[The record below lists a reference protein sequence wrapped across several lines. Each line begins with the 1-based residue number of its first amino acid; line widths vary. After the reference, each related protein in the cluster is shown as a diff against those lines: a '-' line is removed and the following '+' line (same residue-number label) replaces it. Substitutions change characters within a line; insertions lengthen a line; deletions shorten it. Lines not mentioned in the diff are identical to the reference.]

1 MKIKYFKINS
11 YSIYFII
18 LLLLFKIFP
27 SHAESNESFDIPNDF
42 KESTLVLDYN
52 ESITGVIKIKPLD
65 SSFSEYT
72 WLKLYKILDKDL
84 VFNEWLNDRLHYEI
98 HNIINV
104 ERLLRGPDSPI
115 LEARMNYSLT
125 DAPSIDKTIKIAT
138 LNPELFCDELIEG
151 FNKEGK
157 YSQLYCSYPLG
168 LFKFYLV
175 LRLQKI
181 NDIYYYI
188 GASALNHIRI
198 RKVLEIA
205 NTFSL
210 N

>member
-18 LLLLFKIFP
+18 LLLIFKIFP

-52 ESITGVIKIKPLD
+52 ESITGVITIKPLD

-115 LEARMNYSLT
+115 LEARINYSLT

>member
-1 MKIKYFKINS
+1 MKIKSFKINI
-11 YSIYFII
+11 YLIYFIF
-18 LLLLFKIFP
+18 LLNIFKI
-27 SHAESNESFDIPNDF
+27 SSSYAENIEAFDIPYDF
-42 KESTLVLDYN
+42 KESALVLDYN
-52 ESITGVIKIKPLD
+52 ESITGVITINPKD
-65 SSFSEYT
+65 SYFSEYT
-72 WLKLYKILDKDL
+72 WLKLYKIKDKEL
-84 VFNEWLNDRLHYEI
+84 IINEWLHDRLGQEI

-104 ERLLRGPDSPI
+104 ERLLRGSDSPI

-125 DAPSIDKTIKIAT
+125 DTPSIDKTIKIAT
-138 LNPELFCDELIEG
+138 INPELFCDDFVEG

>member
-1 MKIKYFKINS
+1 MKIKFFKINI
-11 YSIYFII
+11 YLIYFIF
-18 LLLLFKIFP
+18 LLNIFKI
-27 SHAESNESFDIPNDF
+27 SSSYAENIEAFDIPYDF
-42 KESTLVLDYN
+42 KESALVLDYN
-52 ESITGVIKIKPLD
+52 ESITGVITINPKD
-65 SSFSEYT
+65 SFFSEYT
-72 WLKLYKILDKDL
+72 WLKLYKIKDKEL
-84 VFNEWLNDRLHYEI
+84 IINEWLHDRLGQEI

-104 ERLLRGPDSPI
+104 ERLLRGSDSPI
-115 LEARMNYSLT
+115 LEARMNYSLKDT
-125 DAPSIDKTIKIAT
+125 PSIDKTIKIAT
-138 LNPELFCDELIEG
+138 INPELFCDDLVEG

>member
-1 MKIKYFKINS
+1 MKIKFFKINI
-11 YSIYFII
+11 YLIYFIF
-18 LLLLFKIFP
+18 LLNIFKI
-27 SHAESNESFDIPNDF
+27 SSSYAENIEVFDIPYDF
-42 KESTLVLDYN
+42 KESALVLDYN
-52 ESITGVIKIKPLD
+52 ESITGVITINPKD
-65 SSFSEYT
+65 SFFSEYT
-72 WLKLYKILDKDL
+72 WLKLYKIKDKEL
-84 VFNEWLNDRLHYEI
+84 IINEWLHDRLNQEI

-104 ERLLRGPDSPI
+104 ERLLRGSDSPI
-115 LEARMNYSLT
+115 LEARMNYSLKDT
-125 DAPSIDKTIKIAT
+125 PSIDKTIKIAT
-138 LNPELFCDELIEG
+138 INPELFCDDFVEG

>member
-1 MKIKYFKINS
+1 MKIKFFKIII
-11 YSIYFII
+11 YLIYFIF
-18 LLLLFKIFP
+18 LLNIFKI
-27 SHAESNESFDIPNDF
+27 SSSYAENIEAFDIPYDF
-42 KESTLVLDYN
+42 KESALVLDYN
-52 ESITGVIKIKPLD
+52 ESITGVITINPKD
-65 SSFSEYT
+65 SYFSEYT
-72 WLKLYKILDKDL
+72 WLKLYKIKDKEL
-84 VFNEWLNDRLHYEI
+84 IINEWLHDRLGQEI

-104 ERLLRGPDSPI
+104 ERLLRGSDSPI
-115 LEARMNYSLT
+115 LEARMNYSLKDT
-125 DAPSIDKTIKIAT
+125 PSIDKTIKIAT
-138 LNPELFCDELIEG
+138 INPELFCDDFVEG

>member
-18 LLLLFKIFP
+18 LLLVFKIFP
-27 SHAESNESFDIPNDF
+27 SHAENNESFDIPNDF

-52 ESITGVIKIKPLD
+52 ESITGVITIKPLD

-181 NDIYYYI
+181 NDMYYYI

>member
-1 MKIKYFKINS
+1 MKIKIFKINI
-11 YSIYFII
+11 YLIYFIF
-18 LLLLFKIFP
+18 LLNIFKI
-27 SHAESNESFDIPNDF
+27 SSSYAENIEVFDIPYDF
-42 KESTLVLDYN
+42 KESALVLDYN
-52 ESITGVIKIKPLD
+52 ESITGVISIKPED
-65 SSFSEYT
+65 SSFAEYT
-72 WLKLYKILDKDL
+72 WLKLYKIKDKDL
-84 VFNEWLNDRLHYEI
+84 ILSEWLYDRLHHEI

-125 DAPSIDKTIKIAT
+125 DTPSIDKTIKIAT
-138 LNPELFCDELIEG
+138 INPELFCEDIVEG
-151 FNKEGK
+151 FNKEGI

-181 NDIYYYI
+181 NNIYYYV

-198 RKVLEIA
+198 RKILEIA

>member
-18 LLLLFKIFP
+18 LLLVFKIFP

-52 ESITGVIKIKPLD
+52 ESIIGVITINPKD
-65 SSFSEYT
+65 SFFSEYT
-72 WLKLYKILDKDL
+72 WLKLYKIKDKEL
-84 VFNEWLNDRLHYEI
+84 IISEWLHDRLGQEI

-104 ERLLRGPDSPI
+104 ERLLRGSDSPI
-115 LEARMNYSLT
+115 LEARMNYSLKDT
-125 DAPSIDKTIKIAT
+125 PSIDKTIKIAT
-138 LNPELFCDELIEG
+138 INPELFCDDLVEG

>member
-1 MKIKYFKINS
+1 MKIKFFKINI
-11 YSIYFII
+11 YLIYFIF
-18 LLLLFKIFP
+18 LLNIFKI
-27 SHAESNESFDIPNDF
+27 SSSYAENIEAFDIPYDF
-42 KESTLVLDYN
+42 KESALVLDYN
-52 ESITGVIKIKPLD
+52 ESITGVITINPKD
-65 SSFSEYT
+65 SFFSEYT
-72 WLKLYKILDKDL
+72 WLKLYKIKDKEL
-84 VFNEWLNDRLHYEI
+84 IINEWLHDRLSQEI

-104 ERLLRGPDSPI
+104 ERLLRGSDSPI
-115 LEARMNYSLT
+115 LEARMNYSLKDT
-125 DAPSIDKTIKIAT
+125 PSIDKTIKIAT
-138 LNPELFCDELIEG
+138 INPELFCDDFVEG

>member
-18 LLLLFKIFP
+18 LLLVFKIFP

-52 ESITGVIKIKPLD
+52 ESITGVITIKPLD

-138 LNPELFCDELIEG
+138 INPELFCDELVEG

>member
-1 MKIKYFKINS
+1 MKIKFFKINI
-11 YSIYFII
+11 YLIYFIF
-18 LLLLFKIFP
+18 LLNIFKI
-27 SHAESNESFDIPNDF
+27 SSSYAENIEAFDIPYDF
-42 KESTLVLDYN
+42 KESALVLDYN
-52 ESITGVIKIKPLD
+52 ESITGVITINPKD
-65 SSFSEYT
+65 SYFSEYT
-72 WLKLYKILDKDL
+72 WLKLYKIKEKELII
-84 VFNEWLNDRLHYEI
+84 NEWLHDRLGQEI

-104 ERLLRGPDSPI
+104 ERLLRGSDSPI
-115 LEARMNYSLT
+115 LEARMNYSLKDT
-125 DAPSIDKTIKIAT
+125 PSIDKTIKIAT
-138 LNPELFCDELIEG
+138 INPELFCDDFIEG

>member
-18 LLLLFKIFP
+18 LLLVFKIFP

-52 ESITGVIKIKPLD
+52 ESITGVITIKPLD

-125 DAPSIDKTIKIAT
+125 DVPSIDNTIKIAT
-138 LNPELFCDELIEG
+138 INPELFCDDLVEG

>member
-18 LLLLFKIFP
+18 LLLVFKIFP

-52 ESITGVIKIKPLD
+52 ESITGVITIKPKD

-72 WLKLYKILDKDL
+72 WLKLYKIKDKDL
-84 VFNEWLNDRLHYEI
+84 IINEWLHDRLGQEI

-104 ERLLRGPDSPI
+104 ERLLRGSDSPI
-115 LEARMNYSLT
+115 LEARMNYSLKDT
-125 DAPSIDKTIKIAT
+125 PSIDKTIKIAT
-138 LNPELFCDELIEG
+138 INPELFCDDFIEG

>member
-18 LLLLFKIFP
+18 LLLIFKIFP
-27 SHAESNESFDIPNDF
+27 SHAESNEAFDIPNDF

-52 ESITGVIKIKPLD
+52 ESITGVITIKPID
-65 SSFSEYT
+65 SFFSEYT

-84 VFNEWLNDRLHYEI
+84 IFSEWLNDRLHYEI

-115 LEARMNYSLT
+115 LEAKMNYSLT
-125 DAPSIDKTIKIAT
+125 DVPSIDKTIKIAT
-138 LNPELFCDELIEG
+138 INPELFCDDLVEG

>member
-1 MKIKYFKINS
+1 MKIKFFKIII
-11 YSIYFII
+11 YLIYFIF
-18 LLLLFKIFP
+18 LLNIFKI
-27 SHAESNESFDIPNDF
+27 SSSYAENIEVFDIPYDF
-42 KESTLVLDYN
+42 KESALVLDYN
-52 ESITGVIKIKPLD
+52 ESITGVITINPKD
-65 SSFSEYT
+65 SYFSEYT
-72 WLKLYKILDKDL
+72 WLKLYKIKDKEL
-84 VFNEWLNDRLHYEI
+84 IINEWLHDRLGQEI

-104 ERLLRGPDSPI
+104 ERLLRGSDSPI
-115 LEARMNYSLT
+115 LEARMNYSLKDT
-125 DAPSIDKTIKIAT
+125 PSIDKTIKIAT
-138 LNPELFCDELIEG
+138 INPELFCDDFVEG

>member
-1 MKIKYFKINS
+1 MKIKSFKINI
-11 YSIYFII
+11 YLIYFIF
-18 LLLLFKIFP
+18 LLNIFKI
-27 SHAESNESFDIPNDF
+27 SSSYAENIEAFDIPYDF
-42 KESTLVLDYN
+42 KESALVLDYN
-52 ESITGVIKIKPLD
+52 ESITGVITINSKD
-65 SSFSEYT
+65 SYFSEYT
-72 WLKLYKILDKDL
+72 WLKLYKIKEKELII
-84 VFNEWLNDRLHYEI
+84 NEWLHDRLGQEI

-104 ERLLRGPDSPI
+104 ERLLRGSDSPI
-115 LEARMNYSLT
+115 LEARMNYSLKDT
-125 DAPSIDKTIKIAT
+125 PSIDKTIKIAT
-138 LNPELFCDELIEG
+138 INPELFCDDFIEG

>member
-18 LLLLFKIFP
+18 LLLVFKIFP

-52 ESITGVIKIKPLD
+52 ESIKGVITIKPLD

>member
-1 MKIKYFKINS
+1 MKIKFFKINI
-11 YSIYFII
+11 YLIYFIF
-18 LLLLFKIFP
+18 LLNIFKI
-27 SHAESNESFDIPNDF
+27 SSSYAENIEAFDIPYDF
-42 KESTLVLDYN
+42 KESALVLDYN
-52 ESITGVIKIKPLD
+52 ESITGVITINPKD
-65 SSFSEYT
+65 SFFSEYT
-72 WLKLYKILDKDL
+72 WLKLYKIKDKEL
-84 VFNEWLNDRLHYEI
+84 IINEWLHDRLSQEI

-104 ERLLRGPDSPI
+104 ERLLRGSDSPI
-115 LEARMNYSLT
+115 LEARMNYSLKDT
-125 DAPSIDKTIKIAT
+125 PSIDKTIKIAT
-138 LNPELFCDELIEG
+138 INPELFCDDLVEG

>member
-1 MKIKYFKINS
+1 MKIKFFKINI
-11 YSIYFII
+11 YLIYFIF
-18 LLLLFKIFP
+18 LLNIFKI
-27 SHAESNESFDIPNDF
+27 SSSYAENIEAFDIPYDF
-42 KESTLVLDYN
+42 KESALVLDYN
-52 ESITGVIKIKPLD
+52 ESITGVITINPKD
-65 SSFSEYT
+65 SYFSEYT
-72 WLKLYKILDKDL
+72 WLKLYKIKEKELII
-84 VFNEWLNDRLHYEI
+84 NEWLHDRLGQEI

-104 ERLLRGPDSPI
+104 ERLLRGSDSPI
-115 LEARMNYSLT
+115 LEARMNYSLKDT
-125 DAPSIDKTIKIAT
+125 PSIDKTIKIAT
-138 LNPELFCDELIEG
+138 INPELFCDDLVEG

>member
-18 LLLLFKIFP
+18 LLLVFKIFP

-52 ESITGVIKIKPLD
+52 ESITGVITIKPLD

-138 LNPELFCDELIEG
+138 INPELFCDELIEG

>member
-1 MKIKYFKINS
+1 MKIKCFKINS
-11 YSIYFII
+11 YAIYFII
-18 LLLLFKIFP
+18 LLIIFKIFP
-27 SHAESNESFDIPNDF
+27 SYAESNETFNIPNDF
-42 KESTLVLDYN
+42 KENALVLDYN
-52 ESITGVIKIKPLD
+52 ESITGIISIKPED
-65 SSFSEYT
+65 SSFAEYT
-72 WLKLYKILDKDL
+72 WLKLYKIKDKDL
-84 VFNEWLNDRLHYEI
+84 ILSEWLYDRLHHEI

-125 DAPSIDKTIKIAT
+125 DTPSIDKTIKIAT
-138 LNPELFCDELIEG
+138 INPELFCEDIVEG
-151 FNKEGK
+151 FNKEGI

-181 NDIYYYI
+181 NNIYYYV

-198 RKVLEIA
+198 RKILEIA

>member
-1 MKIKYFKINS
+1 MKIKSFKIDI
-11 YSIYFII
+11 YLIYFIF
-18 LLLLFKIFP
+18 LLNIFKI
-27 SHAESNESFDIPNDF
+27 SSSYAENIEAFDIPYDF
-42 KESTLVLDYN
+42 KESALVLDYN
-52 ESITGVIKIKPLD
+52 ESITGVITINPKD
-65 SSFSEYT
+65 SYFSEYT
-72 WLKLYKILDKDL
+72 WLKLYKIKDKEL
-84 VFNEWLNDRLHYEI
+84 IINEWLHDRLGQEI

-104 ERLLRGPDSPI
+104 ERLLRGSDSPI
-115 LEARMNYSLT
+115 LEARMNYSLKDT
-125 DAPSIDKTIKIAT
+125 PSIDKTIKIAT
-138 LNPELFCDELIEG
+138 INPELFCDDFVEG

>member
-1 MKIKYFKINS
+1 MKIKFFKINI
-11 YSIYFII
+11 YLIYFIF
-18 LLLLFKIFP
+18 LLNIFKI
-27 SHAESNESFDIPNDF
+27 SSSYAENIEVFDIPYDF
-42 KESTLVLDYN
+42 KESALVLDYN
-52 ESITGVIKIKPLD
+52 ESITGVITINPKD
-65 SSFSEYT
+65 SFFSEYT
-72 WLKLYKILDKDL
+72 WLKLYKIKDKEL
-84 VFNEWLNDRLHYEI
+84 IISEWLHDRLDQEI

-104 ERLLRGPDSPI
+104 ERLLRGSDSPI

-125 DAPSIDKTIKIAT
+125 DTPSIDKTIKIAT
-138 LNPELFCDELIEG
+138 INPELFCDDLVEG

>member
-1 MKIKYFKINS
+1 MKIKCFKINS

-18 LLLLFKIFP
+18 LLLIFKIFP
-27 SHAESNESFDIPNDF
+27 SHAESNEAFDIPNDF

-52 ESITGVIKIKPLD
+52 ESITGVITIKPID

-84 VFNEWLNDRLHYEI
+84 IFSEWLNDRLHYEI

-138 LNPELFCDELIEG
+138 INPELFCDDLVEG
-151 FNKEGK
+151 FNEEGK

>member
-1 MKIKYFKINS
+1 MKIKLFKINI
-11 YSIYFII
+11 YLIYFIF
-18 LLLLFKIFP
+18 LLNIFKI
-27 SHAESNESFDIPNDF
+27 SSSYAENNEAFDIPYDF
-42 KESTLVLDYN
+42 KESALVLDYN
-52 ESITGVIKIKPLD
+52 ESIIGVITINPKD
-65 SSFSEYT
+65 SFFSEYT
-72 WLKLYKILDKDL
+72 WLKLYKIKDKEL
-84 VFNEWLNDRLHYEI
+84 IISEWLHDRLGQEI

-104 ERLLRGPDSPI
+104 ERLLRGSDSPI

-125 DAPSIDKTIKIAT
+125 DTPSIDKTIKIAT
-138 LNPELFCDELIEG
+138 INPELFCDDFVEG

>member
-18 LLLLFKIFP
+18 LLLVFKIFP

-52 ESITGVIKIKPLD
+52 ESITGVIIIKPLD

>member
-18 LLLLFKIFP
+18 LLLVFKIFP

-52 ESITGVIKIKPLD
+52 ESITGVITIKPLD

-125 DAPSIDKTIKIAT
+125 DVPSIDKTIKIAT
-138 LNPELFCDELIEG
+138 INPELFCDDLVEG

>member
-1 MKIKYFKINS
+1 MKIKFFKINI
-11 YSIYFII
+11 YLIYFIF
-18 LLLLFKIFP
+18 LLNIFKI
-27 SHAESNESFDIPNDF
+27 SSSYAENIEVFDIPYDF
-42 KESTLVLDYN
+42 KESALVLDYN
-52 ESITGVIKIKPLD
+52 ESITGVITINPKD
-65 SSFSEYT
+65 SFFSEYT
-72 WLKLYKILDKDL
+72 WLKLYKIKDKEL
-84 VFNEWLNDRLHYEI
+84 IINEWLHDRLNQEI

-104 ERLLRGPDSPI
+104 ERLLRGSDSPI

-125 DAPSIDKTIKIAT
+125 DTPSIDKTIKIAT
-138 LNPELFCDELIEG
+138 INPELFCDDLVEG

>member
-1 MKIKYFKINS
+1 MKIKSFKINI
-11 YSIYFII
+11 YLIYFIF
-18 LLLLFKIFP
+18 LLNIFKI
-27 SHAESNESFDIPNDF
+27 SSSYAENIEAFDIPYDF
-42 KESTLVLDYN
+42 KESALVLDYN
-52 ESITGVIKIKPLD
+52 ESITGVITINPKD
-65 SSFSEYT
+65 SYFSEYT
-72 WLKLYKILDKDL
+72 WLKLYKIKEKELII
-84 VFNEWLNDRLHYEI
+84 NEWLHDRLGQEI

-104 ERLLRGPDSPI
+104 ERLLRGSDSPI

-125 DAPSIDKTIKIAT
+125 DTPSIDKTIKIAT
-138 LNPELFCDELIEG
+138 INPELFCDDLVEG

>member
-18 LLLLFKIFP
+18 LLLIFKIFP

-52 ESITGVIKIKPLD
+52 ESITGVITIKPLD

-138 LNPELFCDELIEG
+138 INPELFCDELIEG

>member
-18 LLLLFKIFP
+18 LLLVFKIFP

-52 ESITGVIKIKPLD
+52 ESITGVIAIKPIVN
-65 SSFSEYT
+65 SFSEYT

-138 LNPELFCDELIEG
+138 INPELFCDELIEG

>member
-1 MKIKYFKINS
+1 MKIKFFKINI
-11 YSIYFII
+11 YLIYFIF
-18 LLLLFKIFP
+18 LLNIFKI
-27 SHAESNESFDIPNDF
+27 SSSYAENIEAFDIPYDF
-42 KESTLVLDYN
+42 KESALVLDYN
-52 ESITGVIKIKPLD
+52 ESITGVITINPKD
-65 SSFSEYT
+65 SYFSEYT
-72 WLKLYKILDKDL
+72 WLKLYKIKEKELII
-84 VFNEWLNDRLHYEI
+84 NEWLHDRLGQEI

-104 ERLLRGPDSPI
+104 ERLLRGSDSPI

-125 DAPSIDKTIKIAT
+125 DTPSIDKTIKIAT
-138 LNPELFCDELIEG
+138 INPELFCDDLVEG

>member
-18 LLLLFKIFP
+18 LLLVFKIFP

-52 ESITGVIKIKPLD
+52 ESITGVITIKPLD

>member
-1 MKIKYFKINS
+1 MIKCIKISNHLICL
-11 YSIYFII
+11 II
-18 LLLLFKIFP
+18 LLIIFKIFP
-27 SHAESNESFDIPNDF
+27 SYADNNESFNVPNDF
-42 KESTLVLDYN
+42 KESALVLDYN
-52 ESITGVIKIKPLD
+52 ESITGIITIKPIE

-72 WLKLYKILDKDL
+72 WLKLYKITDKNIII
-84 VFNEWLNDRLHYEI
+84 NEWLKDRLHYEI

-115 LEARMNYSLT
+115 LEARMNYALK
-125 DAPSIDKTIKIAT
+125 DVPSIDDTIKIAT
-138 LNPELFCDELIEG
+138 INPELFCEDIVEG

>member
-18 LLLLFKIFP
+18 LLLVFKIFP

-52 ESITGVIKIKPLD
+52 ESITGVITIKPLD
-65 SSFSEYT
+65 SFFSEYT

-84 VFNEWLNDRLHYEI
+84 IFSEWLNDRLHYEI

-138 LNPELFCDELIEG
+138 INPELFCDELIEG

>member
-1 MKIKYFKINS
+1 MKIKFFKIII
-11 YSIYFII
+11 YLIYFIF
-18 LLLLFKIFP
+18 LLNIFKI
-27 SHAESNESFDIPNDF
+27 SSSYAENIEVFDIPYDF
-42 KESTLVLDYN
+42 KESALVLDYN
-52 ESITGVIKIKPLD
+52 ESITGVITINPKD
-65 SSFSEYT
+65 SYFSEYT
-72 WLKLYKILDKDL
+72 WLKLYKIKDKEL
-84 VFNEWLNDRLHYEI
+84 IINEWLHDRLGQEI

-104 ERLLRGPDSPI
+104 ERLLRGSDSPI

-125 DAPSIDKTIKIAT
+125 DTPSIDKTIKIAT
-138 LNPELFCDELIEG
+138 INPELFCDDLVEG